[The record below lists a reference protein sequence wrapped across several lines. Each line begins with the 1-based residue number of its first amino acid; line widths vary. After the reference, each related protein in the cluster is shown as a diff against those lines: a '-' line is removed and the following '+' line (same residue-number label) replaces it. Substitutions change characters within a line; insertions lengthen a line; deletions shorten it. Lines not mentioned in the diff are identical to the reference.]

1 MASSSSRP
9 PAFWLETGRLVAPPE
24 SRCDIEFVDGNG
36 IDRTLG
42 LTRRQFVGAS
52 AALLSALPLSKAG
65 AHPSSGAGSRL
76 ILLGTAGGPTPK
88 PNRAAPAQ
96 VIVVNGA
103 SYVIDC
109 GNGVARQMILAN
121 LKLGS
126 IRSVFVTHQHS
137 DHVADYGNLLLLAW
151 ASDLSGSVSTWG
163 PPPLKAMTRQF
174 IALNDVDI
182 RTRIADEGRPP
193 LEPLIVPH
201 DLTTG
206 GTVMQDENVKVTAA
220 LVEHPP
226 MSPSFAYR
234 FDCPDRSIVIS
245 GDTRPSKALV
255 ELARGADVL
264 VHEVMHVAS
273 IEALIARES
282 NARTLREHLLAS
294 HTTTEQ
300 VGRLATEAGVKT
312 LVLSHFVP
320 GGYPF
325 VADEVWY
332 DAVRPHFS
340 GTLVVGRDLLEI

>member
-1 MASSSSRP
+1 LLAY
-9 PAFWLETGRLVAPPE
+9 PE
-24 SRCDIEFVDGNG
+24 SRCDIEPVDPGSGNE
-36 IDRTLG
+36 IARTHG

-52 AALLSALPLSKAG
+52 AAFLSALPLSG
-65 AHPSSGAGSRL
+65 ASALPFSGAGSRL

-103 SYVIDC
+103 CYVIDC

-121 LKLGS
+121 LRLGS
-126 IRSVFVTHQHS
+126 IRGVFVTHQHS

-151 ASDLSGSVSTWG
+151 ASDLSSRVNTWG
-163 PPPLKAMTRQF
+163 PPPLKEMTRQF

-182 RTRIADEGRPP
+182 TTRIADEGRPP

-201 DLTTG
+201 DLTAG
-206 GTVMQDENVKVTAA
+206 GAVMQDENVRVTAA

-226 MSPSFAYR
+226 MAPSFAYR

-245 GDTRPSKALV
+245 GDTRPSNALV

-264 VHEVMHVAS
+264 VHEVMHVPS
-273 IEALIARES
+273 IEALIERDS
-282 NARTLREHLLAS
+282 NATTLREHLLAS

-325 VADEVWY
+325 VADDVWFE
-332 DAVRPHFS
+332 AVRPHFS
-340 GTLVVGRDLLEI
+340 GTLIVGRDLLEI